1 MPNVKPDFRGWATV
15 YGVKCTDGRVIKD
28 GAFDAMDG
36 AKVPLVWQH
45 QHDDPSN
52 VIGHAI
58 LHSVAGKG
66 MSCDGYLNDSE
77 KGEVTKLIMQ
87 HNDVDS
93 LSIYANHL
101 KENSKKEVF
110 HGEICEVSVVLKGAN
125 NRARVDYTSLHHDDM
140 SLEDMYSDAIIYND
154 VHFEHA
160 DDEEDD
166 IIDEEDVDEEE
177 DDILSHAMEETYGIE
192 SSQDLIDAYNTLKP
206 NEMDMINRFFAYFNQ
221 GKTPSEKEM
230 ADLSSMIESKDQA
243 TQVKLLTM
251 LLIAR
256 E

>member
-1 MPNVKPDFRGWATV
+1 MPNAKPDFRGWATV
-15 YGVKCTDGRVIKD
+15 YGVRCTDGRVIKD

-36 AKVPLVWQH
+36 MKVPLVWQH

-58 LHSVAGKG
+58 LHSVSGKG
-66 MSCDGYLNDSE
+66 MACDGYLNDSE

-110 HGEICEVSVVLKGAN
+110 QGEICEVSLVLKGAN
-125 NRARVDYTSLHHDDM
+125 SNARVDYTSLHHADM
-140 SLEDMYSDAIIYND
+140 SLEELYSDAIIYNG

-166 IIDEEDVDEEE
+166 IIDDDIDDEE
-177 DDILSHAMEETYGIE
+177 DDGELSHAMEETYGIE

>member
-15 YGVKCTDGRVIKD
+15 YGVKCADGRTIKD

-36 AKVPLVWQH
+36 MKVPLVWQH

-52 VIGHAI
+52 VVGHVI
-58 LHSVAGKG
+58 LHSVPRKG
-66 MSCDGYLNDSE
+66 MTCDGYLNDSE

-140 SLEDMYSDAIIYND
+140 SLEEMYSDAIIYND

-166 IIDEEDVDEEE
+166 IIDEEDIDEEE
-177 DDILSHAMEETYGIE
+177 DDALSHAMEETYGIE

-221 GKTPSEKEM
+221 GKEPSQKEM
-230 ADLSSMIESKDQA
+230 EDLSSMIESKDQA